1 MRSRLA
7 LLVALA
13 VASALEAA
21 VIDVN
26 PGPGALQAAI
36 DGASPGDTLRVH
48 AGTYTEGI
56 SVSKALRIIGDGA
69 GVVTIDAGCAAV
81 AAVSVDAD
89 GVVIRGVKVTR
100 GTFFAIDVANRD
112 NVTITG
118 VEVFQGCGTEEYGI
132 NVFQSTRVRLRRNF
146 AGGFT
151 DAGIYVGG
159 IAENARIRV
168 ISNDCNGNVRGIIIE
183 DALPGVVAS
192 RNGAGDNTSD
202 GIFLHN
208 TDGARVLRNVV
219 YSNDGNGIHVDG
231 TSDDNLL
238 RTNQISGSGGLD
250 VVDDGT
256 SNCWAG
262 TTYMTGT
269 PNPGGC

>member
-1 MRSRLA
+1 MRFVVA
-7 LLVALA
+7 LLAALLLA
-13 VASALEAA
+13 PGLDAA

-26 PGPGALQAAI
+26 PGPAALQTAI
-36 DGASPGDTLRVH
+36 DAASPGDTLRVH

-56 SVSKALRIIGDGA
+56 TVTKALRIIGDGA
-69 GVVTIDAGCAAV
+69 SVVTIDAGCAAA
-81 AAVSVDAD
+81 AAVWVAAD
-89 GVVIRGVKVTR
+89 GVILRGVKVTK
-100 GTFFAIDVANRD
+100 GTFYAIDVANRD
-112 NVTITG
+112 NVSITD
-118 VEVFQGCGTEEYGI
+118 VQVFQGCGTEQYGV

-146 AGGFT
+146 AGGFA
-151 DAGIYVGG
+151 DAGIYIGG
-159 IAENARIRV
+159 IGANGRVRV
-168 ISNDCNGNVRGIIIE
+168 IGNDCNGNVRGIIIE
-183 DALPGVVAS
+183 DSLPGVVAS

-202 GIFLHN
+202 GIFVHN
-208 TDGARVLRNVV
+208 TDGARLMRNVV

-238 RTNQISGSGGLD
+238 RRNQISGSGGLD

-269 PNPGGC
+269 PNPAGC